1 MATVVTKELNITVHN
16 SKIYCVADHLDLAEQ
31 TYAFKKYFNGST
43 DGYATLNDIAK
54 KALFPSA
61 SARPFKAD
69 SEISCSRSGGT
80 CIVALQFNGKDIHSE
95 SFTSINQ
102 QVKSKSGIVNAELTR
117 STRST
122 QIRWH
127 VHGGNASSQRVKH
140 VILKLYFNQY
150 TMQAIGDG
158 VATATVSNTSP
169 YQGDSVIFSAVVPSG
184 ATWFGW
190 YSDPAC
196 TILVSTDQSYSVS
209 PESDLTLYAKATK
222 TKVGSGV
229 YLKRSGAYSE
239 AFSVYKKQN
248 GVWSTIDKSSIDQT
262 KKYKLIQ

>member
-16 SKIYCVADHLDLAEQ
+16 SKIYCVADHLDLADQ

-43 DGYATLNDIAK
+43 DGYATLNDIARNTI
-54 KALFPSA
+54 FPSSA
-61 SARPFKAD
+61 ARPLKAD

-80 CIVALQFNGKDIHSE
+80 CVVALQFNGKDIHSE
-95 SFTSINQ
+95 SFTSITQ

>member
-1 MATVVTKELNITVHN
+1 MATVVTKELSITVYN
-16 SKIYCVADHLDLAEQ
+16 AKIYCVADHLDLAEQ

-54 KALFPSA
+54 NAIFPSTA
-61 SARPFKAD
+61 SRPFKAD

-80 CIVALQFNGKDIHSE
+80 CIVALQFNGNDIHSE

-102 QVKSKSGIVNAELTR
+102 QVKSKSGIVNEELTR

-127 VHGGNASSQRVKH
+127 VHGGNANSQRVKH
-140 VILKLYFNQY
+140 AILKLYFNQY

-229 YLKRSGAYSE
+229 YLKRSGVYYE
-239 AFSVYKKQN
+239 ASSVYKKQN

-262 KKYKLIQ
+262 KKYKLIK

>member
-16 SKIYCVADHLDLAEQ
+16 SKIYCIADHLNLAEQ

-54 KALFPSA
+54 NTIFPSA

-80 CIVALQFNGKDIHSE
+80 CIVALQFNGKDAHSE

>member
-16 SKIYCVADHLDLAEQ
+16 SKIYCIADHLDLADQ

-54 KALFPSA
+54 NAIFPSA

-80 CIVALQFNGKDIHSE
+80 CIVALQFNGMDIHSE

-127 VHGGNASSQRVKH
+127 VHGANASSQRVKH
-140 VILKLYFNQY
+140 TILKLYFNQY

-169 YQGDSVIFSAVVPSG
+169 YQGESVIFSAVVPNG
-184 ATWFGW
+184 MAWLGW

-222 TKVGSGV
+222 GGSGV

-239 AFSVYKKQN
+239 AFAVYKKQN
-248 GVWSTIDKSSIDQT
+248 GVWSAIDKSSIDQT
-262 KKYKLIQ
+262 KKYKLIK

>member
-31 TYAFKKYFNGST
+31 TYAFKKYFNGSA

-54 KALFPSA
+54 NTIFPSSA
-61 SARPFKAD
+61 ARPFKAD

-169 YQGDSVIFSAVVPSG
+169 YQGDIVIFSAVVPSG

-229 YLKRSGAYSE
+229 YLKRFGAYSE

-248 GVWSTIDKSSIDQT
+248 GVWSKIDKSSIDQT

>member
-16 SKIYCVADHLDLAEQ
+16 SKIYCVADHLNLAEQ

-43 DGYATLNDIAK
+43 DGYAILNDIAK
-54 KALFPSA
+54 NAIFPSTA
-61 SARPFKAD
+61 ARPFKAD

>member
-16 SKIYCVADHLDLAEQ
+16 SKIYCVADHLDLADQ

-54 KALFPSA
+54 NTIFPSSA
-61 SARPFKAD
+61 ARPFKAD

-95 SFTSINQ
+95 SFTSITQ
-102 QVKSKSGIVNAELTR
+102 QVKSKNGIVNAELTR

-140 VILKLYFNQY
+140 AILKLYFNQY

-158 VATATVSNTSP
+158 VSTATVSNASP

-229 YLKRSGAYSE
+229 SLKRSGVYYE
-239 AFSVYKKQN
+239 ASSVYKKQN

>member
-54 KALFPSA
+54 NTIFPSSA
-61 SARPFKAD
+61 ARPFKAD

-169 YQGDSVIFSAVVPSG
+169 YQGDIVIFSAVVPSG

-229 YLKRSGAYSE
+229 YLKRFGAYSE

-248 GVWSTIDKSSIDQT
+248 GVWSKIDKSSIDQT

>member
-1 MATVVTKELNITVHN
+1 MATVVTKELNITVYN
-16 SKIYCVADHLDLAEQ
+16 SKIYCLADHLDLADQ

-54 KALFPSA
+54 NAIFPS
-61 SARPFKAD
+61 STARPFKAD

-80 CIVALQFNGKDIHSE
+80 CIVALQFNGTDIHSE
-95 SFTSINQ
+95 SFTSITQ
-102 QVKSKSGIVNAELTR
+102 KVKSKSGIVNAELTR

-127 VHGGNASSQRVKH
+127 VHGGNVDAQRVKH
-140 VILKLYFNQY
+140 AILKLYFNQY

-158 VATATVSNTSP
+158 VTTAKVSNTSP

-196 TILVSTDQSYSVS
+196 TILVSTDKSYSVS

-222 TKVGSGV
+222 GGSGV
-229 YLKRSGAYSE
+229 YLKRSGAYYE
-239 AFSVYKKQN
+239 ASSVYKKQN
-248 GVWSTIDKSSIDQT
+248 GVWSKIDKSSIDQT

>member
-16 SKIYCVADHLDLAEQ
+16 SKIYCIADHLDLAEQ

-54 KALFPSA
+54 KSLFPSA

-196 TILVSTDQSYSVS
+196 TILVSTDQSYSAS

-229 YLKRSGAYSE
+229 YLKRSGAYYE
-239 AFSVYKKQN
+239 ASSIYKKQN
-248 GVWSTIDKSSIDQT
+248 GVWSKIDKSSIDQT

>member
-1 MATVVTKELNITVHN
+1 MSTVVTKELNITVHN
-16 SKIYCVADHLDLAEQ
+16 SKIYCIADHLDLAEQ

-54 KALFPSA
+54 NVIFPSA
-61 SARPFKAD
+61 AARPFKAD

-140 VILKLYFNQY
+140 VILKLYFSQY

-158 VATATVSNTSP
+158 VATATVSNASP

-196 TILVSTDQSYSVS
+196 TILVSTDQSYSIN
-209 PESDLTLYAKATK
+209 PEFDLTLYAKSK
-222 TKVGSGV
+222 QVGSGV
-229 YLKRSGAYSE
+229 YLKRSGVYYEAY
-239 AFSVYKKQN
+239 FIYKKQN
-248 GVWSTIDKSSIDQT
+248 GVWSKIDKSSIDQT

>member
-1 MATVVTKELNITVHN
+1 MATVVTRELNITVYN
-16 SKIYCVADHLDLAEQ
+16 AKIYCIADHLDLADQ
-31 TYAFKKYFNGST
+31 TYAFKKYFNDST

-54 KALFPSA
+54 NAIFPSA
-61 SARPFKAD
+61 AARPFKAD
-69 SEISCSRSGGT
+69 SEISCSRSAGI
-80 CIVALQFNGKDIHSE
+80 CIVALQFNGTDIHSE
-95 SFTSINQ
+95 SFTSITQ
-102 QVKSKSGIVNAELTR
+102 EVKSKSGITDAALTS

-127 VHGGNASSQRVKH
+127 IHGKNGDSQRVKH
-140 VILKLYFNQY
+140 TILKLYFNQY

-158 VATATVSNTSP
+158 VATATVSNASP
-169 YQGDSVIFSAVVPSG
+169 YQGDSVIFSAVVPNG
-184 ATWFGW
+184 VAWLGW

-222 TKVGSGV
+222 VGSGV

-239 AFSVYKKQN
+239 ASVVYKKQN

>member
-16 SKIYCVADHLDLAEQ
+16 SKIYCIADHLDLADQ

-54 KALFPSA
+54 NAIFPSA
-61 SARPFKAD
+61 AARPFKAD

-80 CIVALQFNGKDIHSE
+80 CIVALQFNGTDIHSE
-95 SFTSINQ
+95 SFTSITQ

-196 TILVSTDQSYSVS
+196 TILVSTDQSYSVN

>member
-16 SKIYCVADHLDLAEQ
+16 SKIYCVADHLNLAEQ

-43 DGYATLNDIAK
+43 DGYATLNGIAK
-54 KALFPSA
+54 NAIFPSA

-196 TILVSTDQSYSVS
+196 TILVSTDQNYSVS

-229 YLKRSGAYSE
+229 YLKRSGVYSE

>member
-54 KALFPSA
+54 NAIFPSTA
-61 SARPFKAD
+61 ARPFKAD

-127 VHGGNASSQRVKH
+127 VHGGNANSQRVKH

-158 VATATVSNTSP
+158 IATATVSNASP
-169 YQGDSVIFSAVVPSG
+169 YQGDGVIFSAVVPSG

-209 PESDLTLYAKATK
+209 PESDLTLYAKAIK

-229 YLKRSGAYSE
+229 YLKRYGAYSE
-239 AFSVYKKQN
+239 VSSVYKKQN
-248 GVWSTIDKSSIDQT
+248 GVWSKIDKSSIDQT

>member
-16 SKIYCVADHLDLAEQ
+16 SKIYCVADHLDLADQ

-54 KALFPSA
+54 NALFPSA

-169 YQGDSVIFSAVVPSG
+169 YQGDIVIFSAVVPSG

-229 YLKRSGAYSE
+229 YLKRSGSYSE

-248 GVWSTIDKSSIDQT
+248 GAWSKIDKSSIDQT
-262 KKYKLIQ
+262 KKYKLIK

>member
-16 SKIYCVADHLDLAEQ
+16 SKIYCVADHLDLADQ

-54 KALFPSA
+54 NALFPSA

-169 YQGDSVIFSAVVPSG
+169 YQGNSVIFSAVVPSG

>member
-1 MATVVTKELNITVHN
+1 M
-16 SKIYCVADHLDLAEQ
+16 
-31 TYAFKKYFNGST
+31 
-43 DGYATLNDIAK
+43 
-54 KALFPSA
+54 
-61 SARPFKAD
+61 
-69 SEISCSRSGGT
+69 
-80 CIVALQFNGKDIHSE
+80 ALQFNGKDIHSE

-127 VHGGNASSQRVKH
+127 VHGGNANSQRVKH
-140 VILKLYFNQY
+140 AILKLYFNQY

-158 VATATVSNTSP
+158 VATATVSNASP

-229 YLKRSGAYSE
+229 YLKRSGVYYE
-239 AFSVYKKQN
+239 ASYVYKKQN
-248 GVWSTIDKSSIDQT
+248 GVWSKIDKSSIDQT

>member
-1 MATVVTKELNITVHN
+1 MATVVAKELNITVHN
-16 SKIYCVADHLDLAEQ
+16 SKIYCIADHLDLADQ

-54 KALFPSA
+54 NTIFPSSA
-61 SARPFKAD
+61 ARPFKAD

-95 SFTSINQ
+95 SFTSITQ

-150 TMQAIGDG
+150 TMQAIGNG

-196 TILVSTDQSYSVS
+196 TILVSTNQSYSVS

-239 AFSVYKKQN
+239 ASSVYKKQN
-248 GVWSTIDKSSIDQT
+248 GVWSKIDKSSIDQT

>member
-54 KALFPSA
+54 NTIFPSA
-61 SARPFKAD
+61 AARPFKAD

-158 VATATVSNTSP
+158 VATATVSNASP

-248 GVWSTIDKSSIDQT
+248 GVWSKIDKSSIDQT

>member
-16 SKIYCVADHLDLAEQ
+16 AKIYCFADHLDLADQ

-54 KALFPSA
+54 NTIFPSA
-61 SARPFKAD
+61 AARPFKAD

-80 CIVALQFNGKDIHSE
+80 CIVALQFNGTDIHSE
-95 SFTSINQ
+95 SFKSITQ
-102 QVKSKSGIVNAELTR
+102 KVKSKSDITDAALTS

-127 VHGGNASSQRVKH
+127 IHGKNGDSQRVKH

-169 YQGDSVIFSAVVPSG
+169 YQGESVIFSAVVPNG
-184 ATWFGW
+184 VAWFGW

-222 TKVGSGV
+222 VGSGV

-239 AFSVYKKQN
+239 ASAVYKKQN
-248 GVWSTIDKSSIDQT
+248 GVWSMIDKSSIDQT

>member
-16 SKIYCVADHLDLAEQ
+16 SKIYCIADHLDLADQ

-43 DGYATLNDIAK
+43 DGYATLNNIAK
-54 KALFPSA
+54 NSIFPSA

-80 CIVALQFNGKDIHSE
+80 CIVALQFNGTDIHSE

-102 QVKSKSGIVNAELTR
+102 QVKSKSGIVNAEITR

-196 TILVSTDQSYSVS
+196 TILVNTDQSYSVS

-229 YLKRSGAYSE
+229 YLKRSGAYYE
-239 AFSVYKKQN
+239 ASSVYKKQN
-248 GVWSTIDKSSIDQT
+248 GVWSKIDKSSIDQT

>member
-16 SKIYCVADHLDLAEQ
+16 SKIYCFADHLDLAEQ

-54 KALFPSA
+54 NAIFPSA
-61 SARPFKAD
+61 AARPFKAD

-80 CIVALQFNGKDIHSE
+80 CIVALQFNGTDIHSE

-102 QVKSKSGIVNAELTR
+102 QVKSKRGIVNAELTR

-169 YQGDSVIFSAVVPSG
+169 YQGDSVIFSAVVPSD

-239 AFSVYKKQN
+239 ASSVYKKQN
-248 GVWSTIDKSSIDQT
+248 GVWSKIDKSSIDQT

>member
-16 SKIYCVADHLDLAEQ
+16 SKIYCFADHLDLADQ

-43 DGYATLNDIAK
+43 DGYATLNGIAK
-54 KALFPSA
+54 NTIFPSA
-61 SARPFKAD
+61 AARPFKAD

-80 CIVALQFNGKDIHSE
+80 CIVALQFNGTDIHSE
-95 SFTSINQ
+95 SFTSITQ

-127 VHGGNASSQRVKH
+127 VHGGNASSQHVKH

-169 YQGDSVIFSAVVPSG
+169 YQGDSVIFSAVVPNG
-184 ATWFGW
+184 VAWLGW

-209 PESDLTLYAKATK
+209 PESDLTLYAKSK
-222 TKVGSGV
+222 KVGSGV

-239 AFSVYKKQN
+239 ASSVYKKQN
-248 GVWSTIDKSSIDQT
+248 GVWSKIDKSSIDQT

>member
-1 MATVVTKELNITVHN
+1 MATVVTKELNIAVHN
-16 SKIYCVADHLDLAEQ
+16 SKIYCIADHLDLAKQ
-31 TYAFKKYFNGST
+31 TYAFEKYFNGST
-43 DGYATLNDIAK
+43 DGYATLNNIAK
-54 KALFPSA
+54 NAIFPSA

-127 VHGGNASSQRVKH
+127 VHGGNSSSQRVKH

-169 YQGDSVIFSAVVPSG
+169 YQGDSVIFQRLFQAVRPGLDGTQILLARYWSAQIKVIQLVRSL
-184 ATWFGW
+184 
-190 YSDPAC
+190 
-196 TILVSTDQSYSVS
+196 ILHCMPRLQKQK
-209 PESDLTLYAKATK
+209 LGL
-222 TKVGSGV
+222 
-229 YLKRSGAYSE
+229 AY
-239 AFSVYKKQN
+239 
-248 GVWSTIDKSSIDQT
+248 I
-262 KKYKLIQ
+262 

>member
-16 SKIYCVADHLDLAEQ
+16 SKIYCVADHLNLAEQ

-54 KALFPSA
+54 NTIFPSSA
-61 SARPFKAD
+61 ARPFKAD

-169 YQGDSVIFSAVVPSG
+169 YQGDIVIFSAVVPSG

-248 GVWSTIDKSSIDQT
+248 GVWSKIDKSSIDQT